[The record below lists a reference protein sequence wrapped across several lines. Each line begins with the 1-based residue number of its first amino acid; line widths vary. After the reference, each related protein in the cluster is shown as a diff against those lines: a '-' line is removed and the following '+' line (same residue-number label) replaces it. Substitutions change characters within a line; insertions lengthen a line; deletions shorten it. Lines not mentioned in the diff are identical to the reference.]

1 MAAQGL
7 DFQRL
12 VIFERVAQEL
22 SFTRAASAL
31 FLSQPAVSAHIK
43 ALEGELGCKLFT
55 RGPRGVALT
64 QEGRQ
69 FLVCVQQA
77 LVTIQEGVNELR
89 TSSQHG
95 RVTIGTVVSA
105 SLTTLPPILER
116 FHTRFP
122 RIRVIVRMGQSPQ
135 IVEMLL
141 NGLAQVGFVVHC
153 PHHEDLVS
161 HLVLEESVFPVAPP
175 THRLAGMRHVPPDA
189 LRDELV
195 LLARWGEGS
204 EVLDQVLRQVCGERF
219 TPAVEIE
226 PADAAKMIILQG
238 AGLAFL
244 PQSMVKDELQSGS
257 LVPVDIAGLP
267 PLSRRLYMIS
277 KVRSEDDPLAVKLFL
292 ATAKIPTPSAL
303 AAWPGQPSLQS
314 P

>member
-1 MAAQGL
+1 MAGREL
-7 DFQRL
+7 NFQRL
-12 VIFERVAQEL
+12 LIFEQVAREL

-43 ALEGELGCKLFT
+43 TLERELGCQLFA
-55 RGPRGVALT
+55 RGRRGVALT

-69 FLVCVQQA
+69 FLIYVQRA
-77 LVTIQEGVNELR
+77 LATIQEGINELR
-89 TSSQHG
+89 TSSPHG
-95 RVTIGTVVSA
+95 RLTIGTVVSA

-122 RIRVIVRMGQSPQ
+122 RIRVTVRMGQSPQ

-141 NGLAQVGFVVHC
+141 DGLAQVGFVVNC
-153 PHHEDLVS
+153 PRREDLVG
-161 HLVLEESVFPVAPP
+161 HLVLEEPVFPVAPP
-175 THRLAGMRHVPPDA
+175 THRLAGMRHVPPQA
-189 LRDELV
+189 LRDEL
-195 LLARWGEGS
+195 LLVARWGEGF
-204 EVLDQVLRQVCGERF
+204 EVLEKVLRQVFGERF

-226 PADAAKMIILQG
+226 PADAAKMIALQG

-244 PQSMVKDELQSGS
+244 AQSMVKDELQSGA
-257 LVPVDIAGLP
+257 LVTIDIAGLP

-277 KVRSEDDPLAVKLFL
+277 KQRSDDPPAIKLFL
-292 ATAKIPTPSAL
+292 AMAKTPTPSTL
-303 AAWPGQPSLQS
+303 ATGWPSQPSLQS